1 MKKYIVLLFILAFG
15 IGSTLTYQFLFKS
28 KSVDFIPTPTPTPFA
43 ADRYSIPALTANPPK
58 AGTLTVSGSLF
69 EFRFQPDPEKNE
81 IKKVTGVINYPTAS
95 GSHPVV
101 FLIRGFV
108 DQAIYT
114 SGMGSKRI
122 GEYLA
127 ENGYIAMAPDFL
139 GYAGSDK
146 EAGNIFE
153 SRFQTYTTVLSLI
166 ASRSQ
171 IPNFDGVNY
180 FLWGHSNGGQIALT
194 TLAVLG
200 QNIPTVL
207 WAPVTKPFPYSILY
221 YLDEAEDGG
230 KFLRRELAKFED
242 INNTDAFS
250 FTNYLSQVKAP
261 IILLQGTVDDAV
273 SDTWSRSFCKT
284 AKNIDLDIKCFYY
297 AGADHNLNPS
307 WEAVSQKTLDFFNQN
322 LKN

>member
-1 MKKYIVLLFILAFG
+1 VVK
-15 IGSTLTYQFLFKS
+15 
-28 KSVDFIPTPTPTPFA
+28 
-43 ADRYSIPALTANPPK
+43 
-58 AGTLTVSGSLF
+58 
-69 EFRFQPDPEKNE
+69 EKNE

-127 ENGYIAMAPDFL
+127 ENGYITVAPDFL
-139 GYAGSDK
+139 GYADSDS
-146 EAGNIFE
+146 EARNIFE

-166 ASRSQ
+166 ASRNQ

-207 WAPVTKPFPYSILY
+207 WAPVTKPFPYSVLY

-284 AKNIDLDIKCFYY
+284 TKNIDLDIKCYYY

-307 WEAVSQKTLDFFNQN
+307 WEAVAQKTLDFFTAT